1 MTVNTQAQPN
11 STPSTNSRDQPKVT
25 TDPRRAAWKPF
36 RDMCNRLAGD
46 SVLVPPLMRRD
57 RLTRHDLTPISHWS
71 DMTEDD
77 IPRLAVLTDSFARFI
92 GHGDDA
98 SVVTVWREGTPIVVQ
113 VDGEPNEEA
122 VDLVTDVI
130 NGNLKAIDAE
140 RESVAPVA
148 ANDNRPQSDE
158 VRLREMFG
166 SGTMGFDGDT
176 RRHFLSNCW
185 HEGKLGVAI
194 IGDDGEPYFEPY
206 QTQPRPSI
214 HATPFSLRD
223 PASLPEREWL
233 YGKHYIRKYL
243 TSTVGAGGGG
253 KSAHAVSET
262 LAMVTGRPLLDPD
275 GPLIAPLRVWYIN
288 AEDPQDEID
297 RRFHAAAKHFDVTA
311 EQIGDR
317 LFTDSGRE
325 QEFVIMRQDG
335 RGFKVCQPLID
346 EMVTEI
352 QRRQIDVV
360 IIDPLVSTHE
370 VPENDNGAMQR
381 VAKAWTEVAD
391 RANCCV
397 EVIHHVVKSQSEVTA
412 DSARGG
418 GALKDKTRGMRV
430 LNAMTAGEA
439 EKVGLEKPDGYFRID
454 HGKVNMVASGRSQ
467 WRRFVSVSLGN
478 GKGLVKTGDEIGVVE
493 PWRWPSAD
501 DLAERAAE
509 QRRAVVADVPDE
521 LLAGLKVRLSA
532 SDHKY
537 DPKGKPWAGDL
548 VMELTG
554 TTDRKEARAMLDA
567 WIEGG
572 DLEVVEL
579 YDASARK
586 PRNFVKPATAP
597 T

>member
-1 MTVNTQAQPN
+1 
-11 STPSTNSRDQPKVT
+11 
-25 TDPRRAAWKPF
+25 
-36 RDMCNRLAGD
+36 MCNRLAGD

-57 RLTRHDLTPISHWS
+57 RLTRYDLTPVAHWS
-71 DMTEDD
+71 DITEDD
-77 IPRLAVLTDSFARFI
+77 IPRLAILTDSFARFI
-92 GHGDDA
+92 GHGNDA

-130 NGNLKAIDAE
+130 CGNIARIDRAE
-140 RESVAPVA
+140 RESATQEA
-148 ANDNRPQSDE
+148 ANDNEPISKFKR
-158 VRLREMFG
+158 
-166 SGTMGFDGDT
+166 GD
-176 RRHFLSNCW
+176 RVVHD
-185 HEGKLGVAI
+185 KLGAGTVLLSVGGRSTVKFDSGEQSYFI
-194 IGDDGEPYFEPY
+194 DDFLKPTDVPA
-206 QTQPRPSI
+206 PDPI
-214 HATPFSLRD
+214 HATPFVLRD
-223 PASLPEREWL
+223 PSSLPERDWL

-439 EKVGLEKPDGYFRID
+439 EKVGMEKPDGYFRID

-501 DLAERAAE
+501 ILAERAAE
-509 QRRAVVADVPDE
+509 QRRAVVADVPDD
-521 LLAGLKVRLSA
+521 LLAGLKVRLENSEYKESPQA
-532 SDHKY
+532 NN
-537 DPKGKPWAGDL
+537 WAGKL
-548 VMELTG
+548 VAELFG
-554 TTDRKEARAMLDA
+554 LDAKNDRSQIKAMLAA
-567 WIEGG
+567 WIDDGE
-572 DLEVVEL
+572 LEVVDL
-579 YDASARK
+579 RGANRHLA
-586 PRNFVKPATAP
+586 PHIKPAAP
-597 T
+597 LQN

>member
-1 MTVNTQAQPN
+1 MT
-11 STPSTNSRDQPKVT
+11 RY
-25 TDPRRAAWKPF
+25 
-36 RDMCNRLAGD
+36 
-46 SVLVPPLMRRD
+46 
-57 RLTRHDLTPISHWS
+57 DLTPVAHWS
-71 DMTEDD
+71 DITEDD
-77 IPRLAVLTDSFARFI
+77 IPRLAILTDSFARFI
-92 GHGDDA
+92 GHGNDA

-130 NGNLKAIDAE
+130 CGNIARIDRAE

-206 QTQPRPSI
+206 QTQPRPPI
-214 HATPFSLRD
+214 HATPFVLRD
-223 PASLPEREWL
+223 PSSLPERDWL

-493 PWRWPSAD
+493 HWRWPSAD
-501 DLAERAAE
+501 ILAERAAE
-509 QRRAVVADVPDE
+509 QRRAVVADVPDD
-521 LLAGLKVRLSA
+521 LLAGLKVRLGA
-532 SDHKY
+532 GGYKY
-537 DPKGKPWAGDL
+537 DPKGKPWAGDVL
-548 VMELTG
+548 IETG
-554 TTDRKEARAMLDA
+554 IAADKDEARAMLVA
-567 WIEGG
+567 WIESGE
-572 DLEVVEL
+572 LEISDEVDPVTRHE
-579 YDASARK
+579 RK
-586 PRNFVKPATAP
+586 FVRPAATM
-597 T
+597 

>member
-1 MTVNTQAQPN
+1 MTAQPD
-11 STPSTNSRDQPKVT
+11 SETRRDAPRVS

-36 RDMCNRLAGD
+36 RDMCNKVAGD
-46 SVLVPPLMRRD
+46 AVLVPPLMRRD
-57 RLTRHDLTPISHWS
+57 RLTRHDLTPIAHWS

-77 IPRLAVLTDSFARFI
+77 IPRLAILTDSFARFI

-98 SVVTVWREGTPIVVQ
+98 SVVTLWREGTPAVIQ
-113 VDGEPNEEA
+113 IAGEPNEEA

-130 NGNLKAIDAE
+130 CGNIARIDRAE
-140 RESVAPVA
+140 RESATQEA

-166 SGTMGFDGDT
+166 SGTMGFDGGT

-206 QTQPRPSI
+206 QTQPRPPI
-214 HATPFSLRD
+214 RATPFVLRD
-223 PASLPEREWL
+223 PASLPERDWL
-233 YGKHYIRKYL
+233 YGRHYIRKYL

-275 GPLIAPLRVWYIN
+275 GPLMTPLRVWYIN

-297 RRFHAAAKHFDVTA
+297 RRFHAAAKHFGVTA

-317 LFTDSGRE
+317 LFTDSGRD
-325 QEFVIMRQDG
+325 QEFVVMRQDG

-352 QRRQIDVV
+352 RHRQIDVV

-381 VAKAWTEVAD
+381 VAKAWTEVCD
-391 RANCCV
+391 RGNCCV

-454 HGKVNMVASGRSQ
+454 HGKVNMVASGHSQ
-467 WRRFVSVSLGN
+467 WRRFVSVPLGN
-478 GKGLVKTGDEIGVVE
+478 GKGMVKTGDEIGVVE

-501 DLAERAAE
+501 AMAERAAE
-509 QRRAVVADVPDE
+509 QRRAVVADVPDD
-521 LLAGLKVRLSA
+521 LLAGLKVRLGA

-554 TTDRKEARAMLDA
+554 VTNRKEARAMLDA

-572 DLEVVEL
+572 DLDVVEL
-579 YDASARK
+579 YDASTRK
-586 PRNFVKPATAP
+586 PRNFVKPASAP